1 MLFFLLFPHG
11 TKRERGTVNLANIP
25 INPLLEYET
34 KKGNTRT
41 EFLSSNDFLERFQ
54 KKESRS

>member
-1 MLFFLLFPHG
+1 MLFFLFPYG
-11 TKRERGTVNLANIP
+11 TKRERGTVNLTNIP

-34 KKGNTRT
+34 KKGNIRT